1 MIRKYETAILFD
13 PELPEEARKEFLGKL
28 GNIVAAF
35 QGEVL
40 KQDDWGTRKLA
51 YLINKKTNAFYVFLY
66 YTGERGVVEEVERN
80 IKIFDG
86 VLRHMTTI
94 CTAEVKVAK
103 AAAAPVPEEA
113 APAAPTAPETPA
125 APAVPAADAPPAPP
139 AAPAE

>member
-13 PELPEEARKEFLGKL
+13 TEVSEDTRKEFLAKL
-28 GNIVAAF
+28 TGIIVNY

-40 KQDDWGTRKLA
+40 KQDDWGTRRLA
-51 YLINKKTNAFYVFLY
+51 YTINKKVSAFYMFLY

-94 CTAEVKVAK
+94 CTTEIKAKVA
-103 AAAAPVPEEA
+103 AVPVPEE
-113 APAAPTAPETPA
+113 TAPPEIPTDATP
-125 APAVPAADAPPAPP
+125 APPAP
-139 AAPAE
+139 EVE